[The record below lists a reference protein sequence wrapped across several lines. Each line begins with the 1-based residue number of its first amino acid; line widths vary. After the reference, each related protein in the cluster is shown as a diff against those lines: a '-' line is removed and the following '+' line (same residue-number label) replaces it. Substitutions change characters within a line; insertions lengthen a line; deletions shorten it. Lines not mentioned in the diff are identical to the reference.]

1 MLQHVSRTKLLL
13 GGLTSVLL
21 LGVGYFVYKNPQYFE
36 KKDQEEDSEED
47 SEEEE

>member
-21 LGVGYFVYKNPQYFE
+21 LGVGYFVYKNPQYFG
-36 KKDQEEDSEED
+36 KKDQEEDLEED
-47 SEEEE
+47 SEEE